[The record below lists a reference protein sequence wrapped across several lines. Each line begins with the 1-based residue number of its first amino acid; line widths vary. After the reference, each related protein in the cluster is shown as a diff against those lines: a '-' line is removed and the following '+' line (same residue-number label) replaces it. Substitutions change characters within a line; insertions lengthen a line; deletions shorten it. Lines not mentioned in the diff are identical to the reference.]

1 MTPLKIITMHFPRES
16 KNGGIAAHVGEIPYI
31 KLFLAEHCM
40 GYTTVRP
47 IYRTAGFGY
56 AFQKGK
62 SLTGDI
68 SQAILN
74 ITGGDTIIQIKK
86 KWIGDQN
93 NC

>member
-56 AFQKGK
+56 V
-62 SLTGDI
+62 SLTVFI
-68 SQAILN
+68 N
-74 ITGGDTIIQIKK
+74 FITLGEPSS
-86 KWIGDQN
+86 N
-93 NC
+93 